1 MSEAAGPRAP
11 LVVNLDET
19 SLAYHM
25 SGLKGTVV
33 KGSKAR
39 DGARLADVRG
49 HVSYLASITHDVSV
63 QPLLP
68 QVLLGNVHKFT
79 VKMLRTLQ
87 PDVPANVHL
96 WRELTAWNT
105 HATMR
110 RYVTLLADS
119 LGSLVQTR
127 YVILLLDCAAVHFHP
142 SIEKLAKEKGLRLV
156 YVPTKMTSL
165 LQPCDTHLFSIFK
178 HALQENWRCRKSDA
192 VGGVMDTV
200 AWVTV
205 ILKTIQEVVAKKCW
219 QHAFQADG
227 ILDQQSNLSK
237 KLCEALGLKAIP
249 CVGHSAPT
257 AADVA
262 HVVPSRARYD
272 FLSCALWGFQVQEA
286 LAFKRRRLPDSFVR
300 TFRGRPVATLD

>member
-1 MSEAAGPRAP
+1 MSEAPTLRAP

-19 SLAYHM
+19 SLAYHI
-25 SGLKGTVV
+25 SGLKGLVV
-33 KGSKAR
+33 KGSRAR

-68 QVLLGNVHKFT
+68 QVLLGNAHKFT
-79 VKMLRTLQ
+79 VKMLEALQ
-87 PDVPANVHL
+87 PNVPKNVHL
-96 WRELTAWNT
+96 WRESTAWNT

-110 RYVTLLADS
+110 RYLTLLADS
-119 LGSLVQTR
+119 LGSLVRTR

-142 SIEKLAKEKGLRLV
+142 SIERLAKEKGLRLV

-165 LQPCDTHLFSIFK
+165 LQPCDTRLFSIFK
-178 HALQENWRCRKSDA
+178 RALQENWRRRKSEIP
-192 VGGVMDTV
+192 GGVMDTM
-200 AWVTV
+200 AWLTV
-205 ILKTIQEVVAKKCW
+205 IFKTIEEVVVGKCW
-219 QHAFQADG
+219 RHAFQADG
-227 ILDQQSNLSK
+227 ILDQQSSLSR
-237 KLCEALGLKAIP
+237 KLCAAIGLEAMP

-272 FLSCALWGFQVQEA
+272 FMSCALWGPHVAEA
-286 LAFKRRRLPDSFVR
+286 GVPKRRRLPESFVR
-300 TFRGRPVATLD
+300 TYRGCPVATLD